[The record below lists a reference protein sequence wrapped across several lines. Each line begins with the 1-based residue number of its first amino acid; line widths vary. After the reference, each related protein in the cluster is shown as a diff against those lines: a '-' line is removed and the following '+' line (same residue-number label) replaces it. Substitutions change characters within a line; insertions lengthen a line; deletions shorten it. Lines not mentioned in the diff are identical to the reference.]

1 MLWTPGPEAVPALQP
16 LNANQLE
23 SERQLRQDVA
33 FLAGS
38 IGERNIP
45 GRQQQ
50 LEAAAR
56 FIDRSLQAAGYRTES
71 QSYKVDGIACRN
83 IEAAIRGTGRPQDVV
98 IFGAHYDTVP
108 GSPGADDNASG
119 VATVLALARHFAGT
133 DPARTLRFVGFANEE
148 PPYFWTGDMG
158 SLVYARKCKQAGDH
172 IVAMLSIE
180 SVGFYSVQPA
190 SQHYPAGLGVFFPAT
205 GDFVAFV
212 GNTLSRP
219 LLHTA
224 LRAFRNTAALPSAGA
239 AVPNIVPGAGW
250 SDHRSFWQQGFPG
263 IEITDTAPYRNP
275 HYHMPSDTPDRLD
288 YDRMARFA
296 VAMQTVV
303 EQLVN
308 AKL

>member
-45 GRQQQ
+45 GRPQQ

-56 FIDRSLQAAGYRTES
+56 FIDRSLQAAGYRAES
-71 QSYKVDGIACRN
+71 QSYKVGGIACRN

-98 IFGAHYDTVP
+98 ILGAHYDTVP
-108 GSPGADDNASG
+108 GSPGADDSASG
-119 VATVLALARHFAGT
+119 VATVHALARHFAGT

-180 SVGFYSVQPA
+180 SVGFYSVSRRA
-190 SQHYPAGLGVFFPAT
+190 STTRPGSACSF
-205 GDFVAFV
+205 
-212 GNTLSRP
+212 RP
-219 LLHTA
+219 LETSWRSSATRSRGRCSTLRLGIPQHGRTA
-224 LRAFRNTAALPSAGA
+224 LRWSRCAEYRSWRRMVRPLVVLAA
-239 AVPNIVPGAGW
+239 
-250 SDHRSFWQQGFPG
+250 
-263 IEITDTAPYRNP
+263 
-275 HYHMPSDTPDRLD
+275 RLS
-288 YDRMARFA
+288 RH
-296 VAMQTVV
+296 
-303 EQLVN
+303 
-308 AKL
+308 